1 MGCNVST
8 PDIVPRPNAVA
19 DYQRRREATTGN
31 SGGGFMRGR
40 SMSML
45 DMALD
50 IHERAKISA
59 AAFVNS
65 IPELEPHERRQLR
78 SIAVNRAVERLS
90 GSTGALTTVADP
102 TNPQHFA
109 VYEVVHRDPDD
120 EQPAVGE
127 QARRSLQQLQQQQH
141 PPARDAE
148 RREQT
153 FYFTRPINAD
163 LTAGLVDEEDG
174 MTTGAAATATNSSS
188 FAQEDYDDDYEEFNM
203 IEVQQGLNEAQGSKA
218 FDDTG
223 ALLQPVDKNPYIY
236 SPTAKRGTCHGATH
250 DVFALPVFGGDGLLP
265 SSSGADSASGDSEG
279 PSSPRPVGGHV
290 TVVPC
295 QPNLQAALLPRQTAP
310 MCIATGVVA
319 PQGSTCNTNI
329 VAHLPIEKGE
339 MMTQSFGSPKLI
351 SILKKQSKNFNASLT
366 SFSVVLPSITEDVLS
381 PTLTATT
388 SATGNASSSAADHI
402 PLPAPSPLVQVRVES
417 QPISTT
423 TTTTTRSLLPST
435 APLSAFVLPVGDRQ
449 NSSVCGGMNHS
460 VTTNENSMTSS
471 RRCVSFLIES
481 SIIKKEPQN

>member
-1 MGCNVST
+1 
-8 PDIVPRPNAVA
+8 
-19 DYQRRREATTGN
+19 
-31 SGGGFMRGR
+31 MRGR

-65 IPELEPHERRQLR
+65 IPDLEPHERRQLR

-102 TNPQHFA
+102 THPQHFA

-120 EQPAVGE
+120 EQQPAVVGE
-127 QARRSLQQLQQQQH
+127 QARRSLQQQQQPQQQH
-141 PPARDAE
+141 PPVRDAE

-153 FYFTRPINAD
+153 FYFTRPMNED

-203 IEVQQGLNEAQGSKA
+203 IEVQQGLNEAQGGKA

-236 SPTAKRGTCHGATH
+236 SSPTAKRGTCHGATH

-265 SSSGADSASGDSEG
+265 CSSGADSTSGDSEG
-279 PSSPRPVGGHV
+279 PSSPRPVGAHV
-290 TVVPC
+290 IVVPC

-310 MCIATGVVA
+310 MCIMTGVVA
-319 PQGSTCNTNI
+319 PQGTTCNTNI
-329 VAHLPIEKGE
+329 VAHLPIEKEE

-351 SILKKQSKNFNASLT
+351 SILKKQSKNLNVSLT

-435 APLSAFVLPVGDRQ
+435 APLSAFVLPVVDRQ

-460 VTTNENSMTSS
+460 VTTNENSMTIS

-481 SIIKKEPQN
+481 SIIKKEPQS